1 MDISE
6 TADVKAITSE
16 LFEFGRFAVKESIGP
31 LGSIKTQAGY
41 PNQLRYAASLRS

>member
-16 LFEFGRFAVKESIGP
+16 LFEFGRFAAKESFGP
-31 LGSIKTQAGY
+31 LGSKKTQAGY
-41 PNQLRYAASLRS
+41 PNEVR